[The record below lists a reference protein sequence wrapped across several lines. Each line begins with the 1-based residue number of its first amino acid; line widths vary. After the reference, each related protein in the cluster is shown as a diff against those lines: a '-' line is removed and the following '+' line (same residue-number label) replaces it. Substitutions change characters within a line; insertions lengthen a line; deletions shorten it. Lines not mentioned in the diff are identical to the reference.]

1 MRRTNPLATS
11 TKVLWI
17 LSPGRGPSFGSRLG
31 IKHIAAAVAPRRQ
44 PAAPRAR
51 LAGIVVGTASAWLLH
66 LASTRAS
73 GADVD
78 VSEPREGRRSG
89 VRRSEIVPCNG
100 VVDGQG
106 QNHVRAPT
114 SKARPSEEN
123 SV

>member
-89 VRRSEIVPCNG
+89 VRRSEIVAVQWRGRWAGAEP
-100 VVDGQG
+100 
-106 QNHVRAPT
+106 RAGIGTKGTP
-114 SKARPSEEN
+114 
-123 SV
+123 V